1 MPHLAQ
7 RRRCTRAR
15 QWTRAADGSAHARS
29 ARARRSYVLSI
40 HRASCV
46 TPLRPSRVVRR
57 SSRARSRR
65 RSAPRTRPRHPWKR
79 RDEPSPSP
87 SSRASSWRTALP
99 EKRRECACG
108 RSEPTERCNSPR
120 GGSVSTRNPKMASSA
135 LGLPAGST
143 MGIQPPQCPEAPATG
158 ALGSCTHRQ
167 PAGRPPHP
175 PDAVFASGVPAPPR
189 TIHGGDVASPRCGFV
204 GEAPPPRVRHPW
216 RHARAPRCSR

>member
-1 MPHLAQ
+1 MSQSVVTDCASSVTHRVQLFVLYEYVLVSI
-7 RRRCTRAR
+7 CHV
-15 QWTRAADGSAHARS
+15 SAVCLV
-29 ARARRSYVLSI
+29 RRSYVLSI

-65 RSAPRTRPRHPWKR
+65 RSAPRTRPRDIRVKDGTSRLRLHR
-79 RDEPSPSP
+79 RGRAHGAQLCLKSVEGARAGGA
-87 SSRASSWRTALP
+87 SRAS
-99 EKRRECACG
+99 
-108 RSEPTERCNSPR
+108 ERCNPQR
-120 GGSVSTRNPKMASSA
+120 GGSVSSRNPKMASSA

-143 MGIQPPQCPEAPATG
+143 MVNQPPQCPEAPATG

-189 TIHGGDVASPRCGFV
+189 TIHAGHVAPS
-204 GEAPPPRVRHPW
+204 
-216 RHARAPRCSR
+216 RA